1 MRIAACSGD
10 LVSTL
15 LRIVTSNQK
24 TGCFD
29 GPARTLGTQNWRR
42 LHKAGLYVIGIAFVQ
57 TMLPATKEELFDPV
71 RIGIATLTAAA
82 VLIRL
87 TAFFANQKKSV

>member
-24 TGCFD
+24 TGCLFSASPYPDRSSAHLVHAALLIYFADTLAGFEFRFPDDLIGGGVYLLIVLMVITSFD
-29 GPARTLGTQNWRR
+29 GPARTLGSE
-42 LHKAGLYVIGIAFVQ
+42 LA
-57 TMLPATKEELFDPV
+57 PA
-71 RIGIATLTAAA
+71 A
-82 VLIRL
+82 
-87 TAFFANQKKSV
+87 